1 MVDYEVHS
9 LIVLNLLGPEIDLL
23 GPADLNKISVGTRVV
38 LDDGLGV
45 LSVRGVGGVCVAS
58 GGVYF
63 QESRL
68 ILYLIVLHPNILVQ
82 LLIKHGLIDH
92 HGVGIRHQVED
103 GLING
108 ARRKGHIDLIRGQ
121 VVGV

>member
-45 LSVRGVGGVCVAS
+45 LSVRGVGGVCVAG

-63 QESRL
+63 
-68 ILYLIVLHPNILVQ
+68 
-82 LLIKHGLIDH
+82 
-92 HGVGIRHQVED
+92 
-103 GLING
+103 
-108 ARRKGHIDLIRGQ
+108 
-121 VVGV
+121 